1 MESDDREV
9 TEPDDNAAVPPSP
22 LPPTSSPPPS
32 VRSTTLPSLTAGLAH
47 LTIQISTGNM
57 PGSEGVHGSSLV
69 PGEVGAASPFSP
81 TITPVGTPRELI
93 PPAGPLPY
101 DGDADLEKAIRM
113 AMKHKDTAAW
123 KLLIKARTVRN
134 NLPTTGGGT
143 GMSAADAAR
152 LGEELRPALTKLGWT
167 ENEVKWAQAKAD
179 GDLVEGIKLLLKEE
193 TSTHHHSNSD
203 GGGEDDQEEDEEDD
217 KQHNQQYQQ
226 LNGSS
231 HQQQHRRRGTSVS
244 EGAEVAVTSSILRRL
259 SIDSTWQLLQSTSRT
274 TGDEAAHRK
283 AWMRNALLLVQVSS
297 LQRQGRL
304 SLPVKKKMKI
314 AVAHGLRKEVE
325 ALLKIV
331 QQQARHHRDSVDRE
345 DSLFTSYKCPLTD
358 DLLYEPVTLVCGH
371 TFSKRALEGVLSS
384 GNRACPICRKPI
396 SVADADELKVNI
408 LMRDTITRLFS
419 DRILQLVKHDIS
431 CLKPGNIELA
441 AEEIFFIIERYKSNE
456 DIVDL
461 AVHTLLVWTRE
472 KRNLA
477 PLSRRGLGREVLALL
492 RMPALRASPKFL
504 RRTAVAGLQVL
515 RALGSG
521 STHGAKILSEGAV
534 WATALS
540 LLLEKPKVKGPELA
554 ALAAEAFKLVALA
567 IKANQESAA
576 MRLDPCLLAHQ
587 ILGFALAHQQEASKE
602 MVIAA
607 LRLVNDLMLLARIK
621 GTQHYV
627 LGRGDAR
634 QVLGLWFVWG
644 RAGPAATAAIAAG
657 AGAKGV
663 LVKEAC
669 SAGIEPAPEVVRE
682 VASLFSTALFLQKHG
697 IDTEE
702 DLASVLV
709 QAGTVQLGLEALVAF
724 SEDTE
729 LLLAVVPLLLRLGFS
744 PGLEAN
750 IIREEVC
757 HQLKAPT
764 FLMDVTRYLE
774 RLEEKALHADSPET
788 LMVFEKASSHRIDIQ
803 ENGVK
808 VMANGKGWVVGS
820 AIGAGTSVLTY
831 KILQED
837 KGDECSCLGISLVE
851 DPPITAEYRSTG
863 SPFITLRCFS
873 GEVYRD
879 SRVLH
884 ASEALKVHPGGVVR
898 IFIDM
903 EAGTMSFQVNDG
915 PPVLV
920 ASDLKGR
927 TIYPAAYFYLGEP
940 QPDRSTHPIIRM
952 AITGSQVA
960 KTLAI
965 AVDAALA
972 FTFPTPLP
980 ALIDSAGR
988 RSRSG
993 SACLSPLHQEGQIIR
1008 RRGTDVTIG
1017 TIGTNS
1023 DETALHED
1031 PLFRAY
1037 CYGVG
1042 PGVTSG
1048 IHTYVFKASPILS
1061 ICFGMVA
1068 SDAVEPVLRLGP
1080 GPPEG
1085 IRTPLLVTLWS
1096 SGRVSSGGLREGLR
1110 PVPYDAQDFVKAE
1123 EPVTVRVR
1131 LEGRENVLEVVRGAR
1146 VIHVVEQLDRC
1157 LPNGQALHPFV
1168 GLLSAN
1174 DSISIEYRVSSPMHA
1189 LGSEGIPDRKAW
1201 TLKAQSALQ
1210 ELGQARCD
1218 SRTPPLQSP
1227 TRLSLSATFQY
1238 LEEAAGPYKPI
1249 SLLEELK
1256 VRARAGG
1263 LKADVLSDIAW
1274 NICRSVSR
1282 GVNWESNVRDK
1293 ALQILAS
1300 LPHGLEEP
1308 ALVVGN
1314 GAGGERGEISEN
1326 LGNSSRGGSNGGSGG
1341 FLVPAGALGLIVAS
1355 NQDGRLTP
1363 GGLDL
1368 LTSLLGP
1375 PPCSPIFQAYAR
1387 ELGIVPLLLATMDGG
1402 SSRTRDVSSGADP
1415 IKDNSDGDRSLDLL
1429 LLLLQGPAA
1438 PLEAIRSEV
1447 LSLGL
1452 FRTLLEHLA
1461 ARYVNT
1467 PPQAM
1472 ALRRNLLQVIVEL
1485 VAGKDWNQES
1495 LLSELLQMGSPVTAA
1510 NPFLVQRHTLNEP
1523 ASTAAL
1529 MTGAVA
1535 SAPGAVLSPNLSTGP
1550 STISS
1555 GSADIL
1561 LQRHKATKLQGGWQG
1576 HVSQSGEASTSW
1588 QDATFWALKDGDLDM
1603 LRVLL
1608 AAPYSV
1614 PFIADRVIFAPA
1626 WPGPW
1631 RGVLSEPVTMLGAL
1645 LALARTNQA
1654 KEVEEMKALLE
1665 TRAQAYR
1672 RQKSE
1677 NLDDKPSILA
1687 SQPLMSF
1694 LRHPNADGTLGTF
1707 AVDVQATEPFGFHHN
1722 DLVYAAAA
1730 PQWGYA
1736 RVLGVQSKRLWLQF
1750 QGCLGAVTC
1759 PSTGWAPLDLRL
1771 VRARR
1776 EAGGCGTSTT
1786 FRLPLERGTRV
1797 VRGPHWEWGIQDAF
1811 AGNLGTVLGNGGGDG
1826 WYRVMWDTSHTSN
1839 SYQYMPEHQ
1848 DISRFND
1855 PLGDSLSTLFPSLP
1869 AGGSDYVDGRELGEE
1884 EENVQVCES
1893 SLNVVTYAGEALADA
1908 GMDGLLDLLHNLW
1921 PKEGTQWDDE
1931 EHVHQRHLLWTCVAR
1946 LGIRNPARMAK
1957 IVGHPSAQPLISAA
1971 TYQLQHPEGE
1981 QGVGHLF
1988 FLVVA
1993 ARHGSNAVLSVIEGA
2008 LPYLLQLVATP
2019 TSSTRAVVLSLSV
2032 INSLICH
2039 YSQGT
2044 SALRVVAYN
2053 LREDHGALHAMMRA
2067 CLQRVLVPTRQ
2078 NPYAAA
2084 HILAMRFLRSLFETD
2099 PGVLHMS
2106 KNEEVQLEQLQEE
2119 FVTLLETYATLAFPK
2134 TMIEE
2139 LLLLLLAWT
2148 RASAVTNGGETDQ
2161 EKWRLAEERGAEVTL
2176 LARALLDEFEAAN
2189 ETLLHAPRQV
2199 LLAAPSILRR
2209 ALTAQKEISLRERSV
2224 NLFLWAGT
2232 LGLLFQGDYEWT
2244 SAEKGHVT
2252 ALCAFLQTLL
2262 EAAPGRKESIITLP
2276 LMRDLMPVL
2285 LDDKTDLAVTKAIL
2299 QAYVSRLPEE
2309 EIDTEPVV
2317 AAATAGSRRGNWRGN
2332 SENGG
2337 SSGSRSGST
2346 TTSISSTSKDRTF
2359 WTSIGPNLTHALCVT
2374 YKRVME
2380 EQTTASLA
2388 LTLLASVVQET
2399 RSLEQKDLEILLYS
2413 SPRSL
2418 PAVSASE
2425 GGAEFDERY
2434 DDGSVAQIAAKL
2446 SIIGMACHSFETDV
2460 QVDTDALVVRVVQWL
2475 QAHVNEQ
2482 CVVEAALHLLQLLVD
2497 STHVLL
2503 PEKVILSSGSLCTKS
2518 LFVAPPSSRHA
2529 PHNLLSYHF
2538 PAPTLSSPTRRRQ
2551 HGVPMSLGRRHA
2563 RRWHSSSEAV
2573 GELDL
2578 QMEEENDGR
2587 DGDEEAEAGVTE
2599 EENEGE
2605 QEEER
2610 EEDRLTNGT
2619 SVQGEI
2625 NGASMY
2631 YSRMARMSDVAGGRV
2646 DDGAALSPSP
2656 FVEEVARA
2664 EASPTIVGAGANE
2677 NEGEGLNGAVP
2688 DRGGVEVASP
2698 SSVSSEMD
2706 LAAAKPGWEPTGTRL
2721 PHWIQ
2726 FHLPKEKRVG
2736 FGPATSVA
2744 AGAPPALMHG
2754 KAKAL
2759 LQQWRAL
2766 ELEQRDYQNNT
2777 PKVLEISAG
2786 RLPSGASLPLPASSL
2801 RSVRIIEQVNHRQT
2815 GWLSLVNDVD
2825 LEEGEDVVQVLFSAN
2840 FGADEVS
2847 TKTGRFRVLARTRIS
2862 VEQIQAQLH
2871 MTELLP
2877 ALVAIAL
2884 AHAEDRS
2891 FLRTVTFFFRR
2902 FYPADT
2908 ASLPALANSEYDLAR
2923 GQAAGITFSEDGKW
2937 ATFPFGPKLLVS
2949 TLNSS
2954 EGILR
2959 WVFRSSGNSSW
2970 AVGAIPASKIDR
2982 HDVMMAEQSLAVATT
2997 GLAGG
3002 RIALRKEI
3010 QKRNVEAV
3018 IDVQAGH
3025 LILTV
3030 ENNQDSP
3037 ILLPLPPDS
3046 QEPYHLAAMGYS
3058 NTVIHFLDK
3067 L

>member
-1 MESDDREV
+1 M
-9 TEPDDNAAVPPSP
+9 
-22 LPPTSSPPPS
+22 
-32 VRSTTLPSLTAGLAH
+32 
-47 LTIQISTGNM
+47 
-57 PGSEGVHGSSLV
+57 HGSSLT

-101 DGDADLEKAIRM
+101 DGNADLEKAIRM
-113 AMKHKDTAAW
+113 AMKNRDTAAW

-134 NLPTTGGGT
+134 NLPTSGENACI
-143 GMSAADAAR
+143 SVADAAR
-152 LGEELRPALTKLGWT
+152 GGEELRPALTKLGWT
-167 ENEVKWAQAKAD
+167 ENEVNWAQAKAD

-203 GGGEDDQEEDEEDD
+203 GGGEDDQEENKDDDE
-217 KQHNQQYQQ
+217 QHNQLHEQ
-226 LNGSS
+226 LNGSGSS
-231 HQQQHRRRGTSVS
+231 HQQQNRRRGKSVS
-244 EGAEVAVTSSILRRL
+244 EGGEVAVTSSILRRL

-274 TGDEAAHRK
+274 TGDEAARRK
-283 AWMRNALLLVQVSS
+283 AWMKNALLLVQVSS

-304 SLPVKKKMKI
+304 SLLVKKKMKI
-314 AVAHGLRKEVE
+314 AVAHGLQKEVE
-325 ALLKIV
+325 ALLKV
-331 QQQARHHRDSVDRE
+331 VHQRQARHRRDSVDRE

-419 DRILQLVKHDIS
+419 DRILQLVKHDIA
-431 CLKPGNIELA
+431 CLNPENIELA

-456 DIVDL
+456 DVVEL
-461 AVHTLLVWTRE
+461 ALRTLLIWTRE

-515 RALGSG
+515 HALGSG
-521 STHGAKILSEGAV
+521 STHGARILSEGAV

-540 LLLEKPKVKGPELA
+540 LLLEKPKIKGPELA
-554 ALAAEAFKLVALA
+554 ALAAEAFNLVALA

-587 ILGFALAHQQEASKE
+587 ILAFALAHQQEASKE
-602 MVIAA
+602 MVVAA

-627 LGRGDAR
+627 LGDGDAR
-634 QVLGLWFVWG
+634 QVLNLWFAWG
-644 RAGPAATAAIAAG
+644 RAGEATTEGSAATAAIETG
-657 AGAKGV
+657 VGAKGE
-663 LVKEAC
+663 LLLNQAC
-669 SAGIEPAPEVVRE
+669 SATVVPAPEVVRE

-702 DLASVLV
+702 DLASVLI
-709 QAGTVQLGLEALVAF
+709 QAGTVQRGLEALVVF
-724 SEDTE
+724 SENTE
-729 LLLAVVPLLLRLGFS
+729 LLLALVPLLLRLGFS

-757 HQLKAPT
+757 HQLKAPK
-764 FLMDVTRYLE
+764 FLTDVTRYLE
-774 RLEEKALHADSPET
+774 RLEEKAQHADSPEIP
-788 LMVFEKASSHRIDIQ
+788 MVFEKASSHRIDIQ

-820 AIGAGTSVLTY
+820 AIGAGTSIVTY
-831 KILQED
+831 EILQED

-851 DPPITAEYRSTG
+851 DPSITAEYRSTG

-873 GEVYRD
+873 GEIYRD

-952 AITGSQVA
+952 SITGSQVA

-972 FTFPTPLP
+972 FAFPAPLR
-980 ALIDSAGR
+980 ALVDIAGR
-988 RSRSG
+988 RSRSS
-993 SACLSPLHQEGQIIR
+993 SACASPLYQEGQIIR
-1008 RRGTDVTIG
+1008 RRCTAVT
-1017 TIGTNS
+1017 TIS
-1023 DETALHED
+1023 DKTAVHED
-1031 PLFRAY
+1031 PLFSAY

-1048 IHTYVFKASPILS
+1048 IHTYVFKASSILS

-1085 IRTPLLVTLWS
+1085 IRTSLIVTLWS
-1096 SGRVSSGGLREGLR
+1096 SGRVSSGGLLEGLR
-1110 PVPYDAQDFVKAE
+1110 PVPYDAQDFVKAD
-1123 EPVTVRVR
+1123 EPVTIRVR
-1131 LEGRENVLEVVRGAR
+1131 LEGKENVLEVVRGAR
-1146 VIHVVEQLDRC
+1146 VIHVVEQLDRR
-1157 LPNGQALHPFV
+1157 LPGGQALHPFV

-1174 DSISIEYRVSSPMHA
+1174 DSVSVEYRVSSPVHA

-1201 TLKAQSALQ
+1201 TLKAQAALE

-1218 SRTPPLQSP
+1218 SRTLPLQSP
-1227 TRLSLSATFQY
+1227 TRLSLPATFQY
-1238 LEEAAGPYKPI
+1238 LEEATGPYKPI

-1256 VRARAGG
+1256 GRVCAGG

-1282 GVNWESNVRDK
+1282 GMNWESNVREK
-1293 ALQILAS
+1293 ALQLLAS
-1300 LPHGLEEP
+1300 LPQGLEGK

-1314 GAGGERGEISEN
+1314 NAGLRRGDISEN
-1326 LGNSSRGGSNGGSGG
+1326 LGSTSKGSSNIGSGG
-1341 FLVPAGALGLIVAS
+1341 FLVPAGALGLVVAS
-1355 NQDGRLTP
+1355 SQDGCLTP

-1375 PPCSPIFQAYAR
+1375 PPCSPVFQAYAR
-1387 ELGIVPLLLATMDGG
+1387 ELGIVPLLLTTMEGG
-1402 SSRTRDVSSGADP
+1402 SSRPRDVGSGADP
-1415 IKDNSDGDRSLDLL
+1415 MKGNSDDNRSLDLL

-1452 FRTLLEHLA
+1452 FRTLLEHLTV
-1461 ARYVNT
+1461 RYINI
-1467 PPQAM
+1467 PLEAQAF
-1472 ALRRNLLQVIVEL
+1472 RRNHLQLIVEL

-1495 LLSELLQMGSPVTAA
+1495 LFSELLQMDAPVTAA
-1510 NPFLVQRHTLNEP
+1510 NPFLIRPHTLDEP
-1523 ASTAAL
+1523 ASTAAM

-1535 SAPGAVLSPNLSTGP
+1535 TAPGTVLSPNVSTGP
-1550 STISS
+1550 FTTSS
-1555 GSADIL
+1555 GGGADIL
-1561 LQRHKATKLQGGWQG
+1561 LQRHKATKLQEGWRG

-1588 QDATFWALKDGDLDM
+1588 QDAAFWALKDGDLDM

-1608 AAPYSV
+1608 AAPYSI

-1645 LALARTNQA
+1645 MVLARPNQ
-1654 KEVEEMKALLE
+1654 VEEMKAFLE

-1672 RQKSE
+1672 RQKRE
-1677 NLDDKPSILA
+1677 NVDDKPSISV
-1687 SQPLMSF
+1687 SQPSMSF

-1707 AVDVQATEPFGFHHN
+1707 AVDVQATEQFGFHHN

-1730 PQWGYA
+1730 PQWGHA

-1759 PSTGWAPLDLRL
+1759 PSSGWAPLDLRL
-1771 VRARR
+1771 LRARR
-1776 EAGGCGTSTT
+1776 DAEGSGTSTT

-1848 DISRFND
+1848 DISRYND
-1855 PLGDSLSTLFPSLP
+1855 PLGTSLSSLFPSLP
-1869 AGGSDYVDGRELGEE
+1869 ACGSDYVDGRELGEE
-1884 EENVQVCES
+1884 GENVEVCES
-1893 SLNVVTYAGEALADA
+1893 SVNVVTYAGEALANA
-1908 GMDGLLDLLHNLW
+1908 GMDSLLALLHKLW
-1921 PKEGTQWDDE
+1921 PKAGNQWDDE
-1931 EHVHQRHLLWTCVAR
+1931 EHVHQRHLLWICVSR
-1946 LGIRNPARMAK
+1946 LGLRNPARMAK
-1957 IVGHPSAQPLISAA
+1957 IVEHPSAQPLVNAA
-1971 TYQLQHPEGE
+1971 IYQLQHPDGE
-1981 QGVGHLF
+1981 QVMGHLF
-1988 FLVVA
+1988 FLAVA
-1993 ARHGSNAVLSVIEGA
+1993 ARHGSNAILSAIEGA
-2008 LPYLLQLVATP
+2008 LPYLLQLMAAP

-2032 INSLICH
+2032 MNSLMYH
-2039 YSQGT
+2039 HRQGASVHRMVECNFENDH
-2044 SALRVVAYN
+2044 SALYAI
-2053 LREDHGALHAMMRA
+2053 MCA
-2067 CLQRVLVPTRQ
+2067 CLQRVLLPTRE
-2078 NPYAAA
+2078 NPHAAA
-2084 HILAMRFLRSLFETD
+2084 HILAMRFLQSLFETD
-2099 PGVLHMS
+2099 PVVLHTS
-2106 KNEEVQLEQLQEE
+2106 KNEEEQLEQLQDE
-2119 FVTLLETYATLAFPK
+2119 FVTLLETYATFAFPK

-2139 LLLLLLAWT
+2139 LLLLLLAWM
-2148 RASAVTNGGETDQ
+2148 RATAMTDGGEIDP
-2161 EKWRLAEERGAEVTL
+2161 EKLRLAKERGAKVTL

-2189 ETLLHAPRQV
+2189 ETLLQAPRQV
-2199 LLAAPSILRR
+2199 LLSAPSILRR
-2209 ALTAQKEISLRERSV
+2209 ALTARKDISMRKRSV
-2224 NLFLWAGT
+2224 NLFLRAGT
-2232 LGLLFQGDYEWT
+2232 LGVLFQGDYEWT
-2244 SAEKGHVT
+2244 GAEAGHVL
-2252 ALCAFLQTLL
+2252 ALCTFLQTLL
-2262 EAAPGRKESIITLP
+2262 EAAPGRKEDIITLP

-2285 LDDKTDLAVTKAIL
+2285 LDTNTDLAVTKAIL
-2299 QAYVSRLPEE
+2299 QTYVSRLPEE
-2309 EIDTEPVV
+2309 ESITEPVV
-2317 AAATAGSRRGNWRGN
+2317 AATTADGRRGNWRGN
-2332 SENGG
+2332 SESGI
-2337 SSGSRSGST
+2337 SSSRSGACT
-2346 TTSISSTSKDRTF
+2346 STSSSSKECTF
-2359 WTSIGPNLTHALCVT
+2359 WTSLGFGLAHALCVT
-2374 YKRVME
+2374 YKRVMA

-2399 RSLEQKDLEILLYS
+2399 RSLEQKDLEILLYP

-2418 PAVSASE
+2418 PTVPASE
-2425 GGAEFDERY
+2425 VGAELGERY
-2434 DDGSVAQIAAKL
+2434 DDGAVAQIAAKL
-2446 SIIGMACHSFETDV
+2446 KIIGMACHSFETDAH
-2460 QVDTDALVVRVVQWL
+2460 VDTNALVVRVVQWL
-2475 QAHVNEQ
+2475 QAYVTEQ
-2482 CVVEAALHLLQLLVD
+2482 PVVEAALHLLQLLVD

-2503 PEKVILSSGSLCTKS
+2503 PEQIIQSSGSLCTKS

-2529 PHNLLSYHF
+2529 PHHISSYPF
-2538 PAPTLSSPTRRRQ
+2538 SAPTLSSPTRLQR
-2551 HGVPMSLGRRHA
+2551 GVSASLGRQRM

-2573 GELDL
+2573 EELDFG
-2578 QMEEENDGR
+2578 MDEENDGM
-2587 DGDEEAEAGVTE
+2587 DGDEEAGARTAEEGSEQEPE
-2599 EENEGE
+2599 EEGADEWLT
-2605 QEEER
+2605 
-2610 EEDRLTNGT
+2610 DRT
-2619 SVQGEI
+2619 SMQGM

-2631 YSRMARMSDVAGGRV
+2631 LSRMATMQDVAGGRV
-2646 DDGAALSPSP
+2646 DNDGSELSSSP
-2656 FVEEVARA
+2656 FLEEVVRA
-2664 EASPTIVGAGANE
+2664 EALPTTSVAGANE
-2677 NEGEGLNGAVP
+2677 EKDEGLNGAVP
-2688 DRGGVEVASP
+2688 DQGGVEVAFP
-2698 SSVSSEMD
+2698 MSVSSEMD
-2706 LAAAKPGWEPTGTRL
+2706 LGRTKPGWEPTGIRL

-2744 AGAPPALMHG
+2744 QGAPPALMLG
-2754 KAKAL
+2754 EAKAL
-2759 LQQWRAL
+2759 LQHWRAL
-2766 ELEQRDYQNNT
+2766 QLEQRDYQNNT
-2777 PKVLEISAG
+2777 PKVLEISVG
-2786 RLPSGASLPLPASSL
+2786 RLSSGASLPLPASSL
-2801 RSVRIIEQVNHRQT
+2801 RIVRVIEQVNHRQT
-2815 GWLSLVNDVD
+2815 GWLSLVSDVE
-2825 LEEGEDVVQVLFSAN
+2825 LQEGEDVVQVLFSAN

-2877 ALVAIAL
+2877 ELVAMAL

-2982 HDVMMAEQSLAVATT
+2982 HDVMMTEQSLAVATT

-3002 RIALRKEI
+3002 RMALRKEI

-3030 ENNQDSP
+3030 ENHSDSP
-3037 ILLPLPPDS
+3037 ILLPIPPDS

-3058 NTVIHFLDK
+3058 NTVIQFLDK
-3067 L
+3067 F